1 MKLHIRFRD
10 LESNSELKDLVV
22 RRVRFA
28 LSRFTHAIR
37 NINVTLADVNGPRG
51 GVDKVCRVRIV
62 GPQLGLIVV
71 EETANEVPAALDGA
85 VGRVARTAARTLE
98 RRRILAASA

>member
-10 LESNSELKDLVV
+10 LESNPELKDLVV
-22 RRVRFA
+22 RRVRLA

-37 NINVTLADVNGPRG
+37 DIDVTLADVNGPRG
-51 GVDKVCRVRIV
+51 GVDKLCRVRII

-71 EETANEVPAALDGA
+71 EETAAEVPAALDGA
-85 VGRVARTAARTLE
+85 VGRMSRTVARTLD